1 MKNYKKLGIITL
13 GMLIILPFFI
23 VNAKCATTIGDTTF
37 PAEVG
42 DVYVW
47 HFLEAYGS
55 DFSDKINFTAEAV
68 YQGQHASVD
77 ALIVNYSQGYYNDTT
92 AQWTTTHDNVFYMA
106 ANETQNYFNI
116 SSTFWGYPIAYLIPT
131 PINLSAIALTL
142 SSHPE
147 IDSYEVFSDRI
158 HLYRDGG
165 DYQYKLWFSSSGIL
179 TRWEER
185 TNVFASVFVL
195 ETPLDGNGED
205 GGGAIS
211 FGHSFLI
218 FALIS
223 IVALVYLK
231 KKKL

>member
-1 MKNYKKLGIITL
+1 MKYHKRIGIITL
-13 GMLIILPFFI
+13 GMLMILPFFI
-23 VNAKCATTIGDTTF
+23 ANAKCATTIGDTTF

-47 HFLEAYGS
+47 HFLEAYGTEL
-55 DFSDKINFTAEAV
+55 SDKINFTTEAV

-77 ALIVNYSQGYYNDTT
+77 ALIVNYSLGYYNTT
-92 AQWTTTHDNVFYMA
+92 SSQWTTTHDNVFYMA

-142 SSHPE
+142 SSHPG
-147 IDSYEVFSDRI
+147 IDSYDVYSDRI

-165 DYQYKLWFSSSGIL
+165 DYQYKLWFSPSGIL

-185 TNVFASVFVL
+185 TSLFASVFEL

-205 GGGAIS
+205 GGAIS
-211 FGHSFLI
+211 LGHYFLI